1 MAAFGIDFGTTNSAV
16 AVFSDGEVEVLRID
30 SPPVEW
36 EQFGYDRVF
45 PSVFGYGENREPLFG
60 WAAKLAET
68 ETKIEAVKRL
78 FATEDHVTV
87 GDEQFLVDEIATML
101 FAQIKRNVA
110 AESGHD
116 LDRAVVTIPANSRGR
131 ARQRTKLC
139 AGMGG
144 IEALALMNEPTAA
157 AMAATRR
164 NREDQSVMV
173 IDWGGGTLDVT
184 VLDAIEGTFMEQTSS
199 GIQRCGG
206 LDFDSSIMKWLAEST
221 PGSEGWSGIERSL
234 LRPEVEKAKILLSSQ
249 DEANIPLP
257 NGEVRRLSRADFDQ
271 ITHHIVDQ
279 VKIPLER
286 CLRDLA
292 ATSGTVDCLVLAGG
306 TCKVPAVRAL
316 VEQLV
321 GLSPISGLDPLTA
334 IAEGAAV
341 ASAIMQGELPDY
353 GFFVST
359 EHTLGTI
366 VVTGAGGTPE
376 FSPIIP
382 RGHKLPAAV
391 TEHGFHPVV
400 DDQEVL
406 DFKVIEGDHEKPLS
420 DEGNVILAE
429 QKIPIPNPGPM
440 AEISFAMTYKYDLD
454 GIVHFEVV
462 DERDQSSLHS
472 GEIALG
478 VQRDRRQ
485 MVEIAQRVET
495 TLEEGEVQESG
506 VVSDLDP
513 EVATAVLNAR
523 TMIAPFVD
531 DDDATEILD
540 LCKQIESSGGSD
552 QGVIDQLL
560 EINQRYNYLF

>member
-234 LRPEVEKAKILLSSQ
+234 LR
-249 DEANIPLP
+249 
-257 NGEVRRLSRADFDQ
+257 
-271 ITHHIVDQ
+271 
-279 VKIPLER
+279 
-286 CLRDLA
+286 
-292 ATSGTVDCLVLAGG
+292 
-306 TCKVPAVRAL
+306 
-316 VEQLV
+316 
-321 GLSPISGLDPLTA
+321 
-334 IAEGAAV
+334 
-341 ASAIMQGELPDY
+341 
-353 GFFVST
+353 
-359 EHTLGTI
+359 
-366 VVTGAGGTPE
+366 
-376 FSPIIP
+376 
-382 RGHKLPAAV
+382 
-391 TEHGFHPVV
+391 
-400 DDQEVL
+400 
-406 DFKVIEGDHEKPLS
+406 
-420 DEGNVILAE
+420 
-429 QKIPIPNPGPM
+429 
-440 AEISFAMTYKYDLD
+440 
-454 GIVHFEVV
+454 
-462 DERDQSSLHS
+462 
-472 GEIALG
+472 
-478 VQRDRRQ
+478 
-485 MVEIAQRVET
+485 
-495 TLEEGEVQESG
+495 
-506 VVSDLDP
+506 
-513 EVATAVLNAR
+513 
-523 TMIAPFVD
+523 
-531 DDDATEILD
+531 
-540 LCKQIESSGGSD
+540 
-552 QGVIDQLL
+552 
-560 EINQRYNYLF
+560 